1 MTGPSTD
8 APMSGPATP
17 AAAPTSSARTLRVAT
32 RRSALALAQ
41 STAVG
46 EQLAVLTGRTLELV
60 EVTTTGDVDRSPLAQ
75 IGGTGVFVAAVRE
88 AVVDGRADVAVHSL
102 KDLPT
107 TADPRLELAAV
118 PPRED
123 PRDVL
128 VTREGIGL
136 AGLRPGARVGTGS
149 PRRRAQL
156 SSARPDLEVIDIRG
170 NVDTRLARVLGAGA
184 GSTPPDLD
192 AVVLAAA
199 GLARLGRGDVIA
211 EYLDPEVCLPAPGQ
225 GALAIEA
232 RAGSPVAAD
241 VRVLDDPDT
250 RAAVTAERSLLAA
263 LEAGC
268 SAPVGALGLVGD
280 DSRSAT
286 ALASVPR
293 PTPGA
298 TPGTAQMAAR
308 GAPPALRLRA
318 VLATADG
325 TLLRQA
331 ASGPVDRA
339 EQVGRDLARGLLAD
353 PRARQAT
360 AGPATADP
368 VTAGPATADSPTTTS
383 RPTTI
388 DRGRPIR

>member
-1 MTGPSTD
+1 MTGT
-8 APMSGPATP
+8 GPARNS
-17 AAAPTSSARTLRVAT
+17 APTAPAPATGTMAPPTGRTLRVAT

-46 EQLAVLTGRTLELV
+46 EQLAALTGRTLELV

-107 TADPRLELAAV
+107 TGDPRLELAAV
-118 PPRED
+118 PARED

-128 VTREGIGL
+128 VTREGTGL

-156 SSARPDLEVIDIRG
+156 AAARPDLEVIDIRG
-170 NVDTRLARVLGAGA
+170 NVDTRLSRVLGGGDRAA
-184 GSTPPDLD
+184 QPDLD

-199 GLARLGRGDVIA
+199 GLVRLGRTDVIT
-211 EYLDPEVCLPAPGQ
+211 EHLDPEVCMPAPGQ
-225 GALAIEA
+225 GALAIEV
-232 RAGSPVAAD
+232 RTGSEVAAE
-241 VRVLDDPDT
+241 VRALDDPDT
-250 RAAVTAERSLLAA
+250 RVAVTAERSLLSA

-268 SAPVGALGLVGD
+268 SAPVGALGVVG
-280 DSRSAT
+280 
-286 ALASVPR
+286 
-293 PTPGA
+293 GA
-298 TPGTAQMAAR
+298 AVDGS
-308 GAPPALRLRA
+308 APPTSPAGASTVHLRA
-318 VLATADG
+318 VLATGDG
-325 TLLRQA
+325 TLLRQS

-339 EQVGRDLARGLLAD
+339 DQVGRDLARGLLAD
-353 PRARQAT
+353 PRARQVAT
-360 AGPATADP
+360 DPAAGRSQAGPAAPDP
-368 VTAGPATADSPTTTS
+368 PTTTTS
-383 RPTTI
+383 PTTI